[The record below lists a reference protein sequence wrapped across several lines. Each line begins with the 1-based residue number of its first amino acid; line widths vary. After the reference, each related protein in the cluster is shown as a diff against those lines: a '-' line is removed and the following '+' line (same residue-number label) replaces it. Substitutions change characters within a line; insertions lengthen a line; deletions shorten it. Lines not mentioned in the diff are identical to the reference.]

1 MQIRKLLRIARWEV
15 TKNAGGVDRRTVA
28 VVVAAIALLALV
40 APLVAAGGVGVDS
53 GLYRVGVDESSPYYD
68 VVRQDDTFV
77 VTGPDATAY
86 DDGDLELLIT
96 GERIR
101 VQPTTKGEAA
111 HDELRSSVQQ
121 YNDEQLKLEANQ
133 SAAFPVSVAL
143 EFRSQTGLGDRLR
156 IDQDGG
162 EATETDGAGG
172 DDGGAA
178 GETDDGAAGEADG
191 GENASRS
198 VDPDTESGGV
208 GGLGGLGG
216 PLGNEGVSGSPS
228 DIDPPFPFESLVL
241 AFVFVIPMNFV
252 IQAYGSTILSERI
265 NRRGELLLVSPVS
278 RLDIIGGKTL
288 PYFLGAM
295 AIEGAIAVGLIYT
308 VDGTV
313 GGLVSIL
320 AMTPLVLLFLGA
332 TFLGAMFARSF
343 KELTFVTVTITVV
356 LTSYAFVP
364 AIFTDVGA
372 IALISPLTIVVR
384 NLQNEGVTLGEFAF
398 STLPPMLSAI
408 VFFGL
413 GSGLYRE
420 EDMFD
425 QRSIRGRVLDALA
438 GPISRPYHVGVMTA
452 VLIPFVFVLE
462 LLAVAS
468 LFALGEISIVLILV
482 VVAVLEELAK
492 SLHIYAAYEHRTFE
506 ARRKVALVLGA
517 ISGVGFFLGEKLAL
531 LAQLVGLPELAI
543 GEAALQGAVFT
554 GPILVLFLLAPLALH
569 VTTAAISAVGAGRG
583 KRSYILGVGIAIL
596 VHLGYNLAVVTAVA

>member
-1 MQIRKLLRIARWEV
+1 
-15 TKNAGGVDRRTVA
+15 
-28 VVVAAIALLALV
+28 
-40 APLVAAGGVGVDS
+40 
-53 GLYRVGVDESSPYYD
+53 
-68 VVRQDDTFV
+68 
-77 VTGPDATAY
+77 
-86 DDGDLELLIT
+86 
-96 GERIR
+96 
-101 VQPTTKGEAA
+101 
-111 HDELRSSVQQ
+111 
-121 YNDEQLKLEANQ
+121 
-133 SAAFPVSVAL
+133 
-143 EFRSQTGLGDRLR
+143 
-156 IDQDGG
+156 
-162 EATETDGAGG
+162 
-172 DDGGAA
+172 
-178 GETDDGAAGEADG
+178 
-191 GENASRS
+191 
-198 VDPDTESGGV
+198 
-208 GGLGGLGG
+208 
-216 PLGNEGVSGSPS
+216 
-228 DIDPPFPFESLVL
+228 
-241 AFVFVIPMNFV
+241 
-252 IQAYGSTILSERI
+252 
-265 NRRGELLLVSPVS
+265 
-278 RLDIIGGKTL
+278 
-288 PYFLGAM
+288 
-295 AIEGAIAVGLIYT
+295 
-308 VDGTV
+308 
-313 GGLVSIL
+313 
-320 AMTPLVLLFLGA
+320 
-332 TFLGAMFARSF
+332 
-343 KELTFVTVTITVV
+343 
-356 LTSYAFVP
+356 VP

-596 VHLGYNLAVVTAVA
+596 VHLGYNLTVVTAVA